1 MGRLAAFTPEQ
12 VYEAAEQLFAAGQE
26 VTPNAL
32 RDSLGKGSY
41 STFVKHIEEW
51 KRTRQAPAVVV
62 AFVMPDEVK
71 AAFDKAWLAATSEA
85 GKEIALI
92 REKADAEVKAARR
105 AETDAIAATV
115 ELEKEIEAESA
126 LVQAAEA
133 ALLKEREAHQQL
145 ASESAAKIASLTAK
159 AEQMREQI
167 DAQQNELQR
176 LHIEE
181 GRLHEQLAQAA
192 DKLDVVGS
200 RERLKIEEGSC
211 IMGGSIPGET
221 VVLKDEHG
229 FAGSEIVFL
238 ATGDGLGAG
247 FACVVEVDA
256 GAARDLGE
264 GALDDQRG
272 GFVYADPEQLWV
284 GLDEQLHVFETIP
297 LGEVLVNGHA
307 GEKAQAALVAGCD
320 DLLGAERVA
329 TGHVLALNGRA
340 RAATPDH
347 AAAF

>member
-12 VYEAAEQLFAAGQE
+12 VYEAAEQLFAAGQD

-71 AAFDKAWLAATSEA
+71 AAFDRAWLAATSEA

-92 REKADAEVKAARR
+92 REKADAEVKTARR

-167 DAQQNELQR
+167 DSQQNELQR

-181 GRLHEQLAQAA
+181 GRLHEQLTQAA
-192 DKLDVVGS
+192 DKLEVVNG
-200 RERLKIEEGSC
+200 RERLKIEEAATAKADC
-211 IMGGSIPGET
+211 LR
-221 VVLKDEHG
+221 LK
-229 FAGSEIVFL
+229 
-238 ATGDGLGAG
+238 
-247 FACVVEVDA
+247 
-256 GAARDLGE
+256 
-264 GALDDQRG
+264 
-272 GFVYADPEQLWV
+272 
-284 GLDEQLHVFETIP
+284 EQLHTQKTSSMEVIGKLEKAKQSMEANISELHKENRALSES
-297 LGEVLVNGHA
+297 LGE
-307 GEKAQAALVAGCD
+307 
-320 DLLGAERVA
+320 A
-329 TGHVLALNGRA
+329 TGERNALRNQVAEHEVITKELNALRRQLAQQASGSKEIID
-340 RAATPDH
+340 AAKDKGDKH
-347 AAAF
+347 G

>member
-12 VYEAAEQLFAAGQE
+12 VYEAAEQLFAAGQD

-62 AFVMPDEVK
+62 AFVMPEEVK

-115 ELEKEIEAESA
+115 ELEKEIEAESV

-167 DAQQNELQR
+167 DSQQNELQR

-181 GRLHEQLAQAA
+181 GRLHEQLTQAA
-192 DKLDVVGS
+192 DKLEVVSS
-200 RERLKIEEGSC
+200 RERLKIEEAATAKADYSR
-211 IMGGSIPGET
+211 
-221 VVLKDEHG
+221 LK
-229 FAGSEIVFL
+229 
-238 ATGDGLGAG
+238 
-247 FACVVEVDA
+247 
-256 GAARDLGE
+256 
-264 GALDDQRG
+264 
-272 GFVYADPEQLWV
+272 
-284 GLDEQLHVFETIP
+284 EQLHIQKTNTMDVIGK
-297 LGEVLVNGHA
+297 L
-307 GEKAQAALVAGCD
+307 EKAKQSMEANISELHKENRG
-320 DLLGAERVA
+320 LSERLGQA
-329 TGHVLALNGRA
+329 TGERDALRNQVVEHEMTTKELNALRRQLAQQASGSKEIID
-340 RAATPDH
+340 AAKDKGDKH
-347 AAAF
+347 G